1 MGNPDNRPHASRPAG
16 IASVRSLGLAL
27 MLCLMCGLPLQ
38 GKVFDLKC
46 EGLTAPLGI
55 DTTTPH
61 FSWKHELSHNRQSQT
76 AYQIQVASD
85 SADLARGVAD
95 LWDSGQVTS
104 GDQVMI
110 PYQGAALQQRQLCYW
125 RVRTWDKQ
133 GQCSPWSGIERFAVG
148 ILSGMNG
155 HYIGNWQG
163 DTLATTPMFRKTII
177 VARGKQGIAPVFI
190 HINSLGYHDLLVNGR
205 RVGDQVLQPAV
216 SQLDRHS
223 LIVTYDITPYLHD
236 EQNEILIRTGQGW
249 YRKTTFGAQYD
260 GPLLRAEVCQRVG
273 NGWKTLA
280 ATDSTWETASSGYS
294 YTDTWS
300 PLRFGGERL
309 DANVQPRWHNATTFQ
324 VSGMLATPQA
334 FEGNRIIDTLSPRS
348 ITRQEDG
355 SWLIDFGRVITGW
368 LQVDFAALAQGQEVS
383 MEYCDHIPEGGT
395 FECQEG
401 ERDIYIANGQGN
413 EQFCNRFHHH
423 AFRHVRVTG
432 GDIASIKALQ
442 ISALSPWKASSFAC
456 SDERLNAVHDLI
468 LYTMQCLTLS
478 GYMVDCPH
486 LERMGYGGD
495 GNSSTMTLQT
505 MYNVLPTYM
514 NWLTAWSDLMDEEGS
529 IPHVAPAGSGG
540 GGPYWCGFIIKAP
553 WRTYLNYGDSRLL
566 ERHYD
571 EMKRWLGYVKKYSV
585 DGLLQPWPD
594 TKIRFWF
601 LGDWLAPK
609 GVDVQGES
617 VLHVSNCFISECLG
631 NMTHIASLLGHP
643 EDAQEFAAWHERLK
657 AAIHNRFY
665 HADSHSYANGTPL
678 DNAYALLAGV
688 PADGDIARKVQKQ
701 LISDSYGK
709 YNAHI
714 AVGLLG
720 VPIFTQWAT
729 EQRQSDLMATILRQE
744 DYPGYLY
751 MINHGATTTWE
762 SWDSERSRVHN
773 CYNGIGTWFYQA
785 IAGIRPDAAAPGYRH
800 FYVDPQPTSG
810 VTWVKASK
818 PTPYGD
824 ILVEI
829 NQDEVRLTAPVGT
842 TATVFPDTPS
852 EQTVTAGQWT
862 FKYCTIEDNSR

>member
-1 MGNPDNRPHASRPAG
+1 MGNPFIRLHAWRPERITAG
-16 IASVRSLGLAL
+16 LSHGLAF
-27 MLCLMCGLPLQ
+27 MLCLMCVLPLQ
-38 GKVFDLKC
+38 GGVIDMKC

-55 DTTTPH
+55 DTTVPH
-61 FSWKHELSHNRQSQT
+61 FSWKHQLTRNGQRQT
-76 AYQIQVASD
+76 AYEIQVGSD
-85 SADLARGVAD
+85 SLALAKDQAD
-95 LWDSGQVTS
+95 LWSSGRVKSDGQVM
-104 GDQVMI
+104 V
-110 PYQGAALQQRQLCYW
+110 PYQGKSLEEQQLCYW
-125 RVRTWDKQ
+125 RVRTWDERGKR
-133 GQCSPWSGIERFAVG
+133 SPWSGIERFAVG
-148 ILSGMNG
+148 ILGGMSGQ
-155 HYIGNWQG
+155 YIGNWQG
-163 DTLATTPMFRKTII
+163 DTLATTPMFRKTIT
-177 VARGKQGIAPVFI
+177 VTRAKQGIAPVFI

-205 RVGDQVLQPAV
+205 RVGDLVLQPAV

-223 LIVTYDITPYLHD
+223 LIVTYDITPYLHEGD
-236 EQNEILIRTGQGW
+236 NEVLIRVGQGW
-249 YRKTTFGAQYD
+249 YRKTTFGAQFD
-260 GPLLRAEVCQRVG
+260 GPLVRAEVCQLIGGR
-273 NGWKTLA
+273 WQTLT

-309 DANVQPRWHNATTFQ
+309 DANVQPRWHRATMFK
-324 VSGMLATPQA
+324 VDNMLATPQA
-334 FEGNRIIDTLSPRS
+334 FEGNRIIDTLSPKS
-348 ITRQEDG
+348 VTRQEDG

-368 LQVDFAALAQGQEVS
+368 LQVNFAPLAQGQEVT
-383 MEYCDHIPEGGT
+383 MEYSDHIPEGGA

-423 AFRHVRVTG
+423 AFRHVRVKG
-432 GDIASIKALQ
+432 GDFNSIKALQ
-442 ISALSPWKASSFAC
+442 ISALNPDKASSFAC
-456 SDERLNAVHDLI
+456 SDNSLNAVHDLI
-468 LYTMQCLTLS
+468 HYTMKCLTFE

-505 MYNVLPTYM
+505 MYDVAPTYM
-514 NWLTAWSDLMDEEGS
+514 NWLTAWGDLMDEEGS

-566 ERHYD
+566 ERHY
-571 EMKRWLGYVKKYSV
+571 EQMKRWLGYVKKYSV

-594 TKIRFWF
+594 TRIRFWF
-601 LGDWLAPK
+601 LGDWLAPH
-609 GVDVQGES
+609 GIDVKGES
-617 VLHVSNCFISECLG
+617 VLHVNNCFISECLG
-631 NMTHIASLLGHP
+631 DMTRVAQLLGHP
-643 EDAQEFAAWHERLK
+643 EDAHAYAQWRDDLK
-657 AAIHNRFY
+657 VAIHNRFY
-665 HADSHSYANGTPL
+665 HADSHSYANSTPL

-688 PADGDIARKVQKQ
+688 PADDDIARQVQQQ
-701 LISDSYGK
+701 LITDSYGK
-709 YNAHI
+709 YKAHI

-729 EQRQSDLMATILRQE
+729 EQRQADLMATILRQE

-751 MINHGATTTWE
+751 MINHGGTATWE

-785 IAGIRPDAAAPGYRH
+785 LAGIRPDEAAPGYRH
-800 FYVDPQPTSG
+800 FFIDPQPTDG

-824 ILVEI
+824 IRVELNSDGLHI
-829 NQDEVRLTAPVGT
+829 TVPVGT
-842 TATVFPDTPS
+842 TATVYPGTPS
-852 EQTVTAGQWT
+852 EQTLPAGEWSI
-862 FKYCTIEDNSR
+862 K

>member
-1 MGNPDNRPHASRPAG
+1 MDKTEIRHQSFQPAH
-16 IASVRSLGLAL
+16 VHNGLAHGIVL
-27 MLCLMCGLPLQ
+27 LLCLLCILPAHGELI
-38 GKVFDLKC
+38 DLKC

-61 FSWKHELSHNRQSQT
+61 FSWKHTLTRNGEHQT

-85 SADLARGVAD
+85 SMALVNGRAD
-95 LWDSGQVTS
+95 LWDSKQVK
-104 GDQVMI
+104 GDEQVMI
-110 PYQGAALQQRQLCYW
+110 PYQGKALAERQLCYW
-125 RVRTWDKQ
+125 RVRTWDERGKR
-133 GQCSPWSGIERFAVG
+133 SHWSHIERFAVG
-148 ILSGMNG
+148 ILNGMSG

-163 DTLATTPMFRKTII
+163 DTLATTPMFRKTITI
-177 VARGKQGIAPVFI
+177 TRGRKGIAPVFV

-205 RVGDQVLQPAV
+205 RVGDLVLQPAV

-223 LIVTYDITPYLHD
+223 LIVTYDITPYLHEGD
-236 EQNEILIRTGQGW
+236 NQIVIRVGQGW
-249 YRKTTFGAQYD
+249 YRKTTFGAQFD
-260 GPLLRAEVCQRVG
+260 GPLMKAEVCQFIG
-273 NGWKTLA
+273 GKWQTLTT
-280 ATDSTWETASSGYS
+280 TDNSWETASSGYS

-309 DANVQPRWHNATTFQ
+309 DANVKPEWHRATMLK
-324 VSGMLATPQA
+324 VDNMLATPQN
-334 FEGNRIIDTLSPRS
+334 FEGNRIIDTLSPQS
-348 ITRQEDG
+348 VTRQSDG

-368 LQVDFAALAQGQEVS
+368 LQVDFAALRQGQEVT
-383 MEYCDHIPEGGT
+383 MEYCDHIPEGGK

-413 EQFCNRFHHH
+413 ESFSNRFHHH
-423 AFRHVRVTG
+423 AFRHVRIQG
-432 GDIASIKALQ
+432 GDISDIRALQ
-442 ISALSPWKASSFAC
+442 ISALNPEEASSFSC
-456 SDERLNAVHDLI
+456 SDNNLNAVHDLI
-468 LYTMQCLTLS
+468 HYTMQCLTFE
-478 GYMVDCPH
+478 GYIVDCPH

-505 MYNVLPTYM
+505 MYDVAPTYM
-514 NWLTAWSDLMDEEGS
+514 NWLAAWGDLMDEEGS

-566 ERHYD
+566 ERHY
-571 EMKRWLGYVKKYSV
+571 EQMKRWLGYVKKYSV

-594 TKIRFWF
+594 TRIRFWF
-601 LGDWLAPK
+601 LGDWLAPE
-609 GVDVQGES
+609 GIDVKGES
-617 VLHVSNCFISECLG
+617 VLHVNNCFISECLG
-631 NMTHIASLLGHP
+631 DMTRIAQLLGHP
-643 EDAQEFAAWHERLK
+643 EDAQKFAAWREDVK
-657 AAIHNRFY
+657 TAIHKRFY

-688 PADGDIARKVQKQ
+688 PADQDIARQVDQQ
-701 LISDSYGK
+701 LITDSYGK
-709 YNAHI
+709 YKAHI

-729 EQRQSDLMATILRQE
+729 ESRQSDLMATILRQE

-751 MINHGATTTWE
+751 MINHGGTATWE

-785 IAGIRPDAAAPGYRH
+785 LAGIRPDENAPGYRH
-800 FYVDPQPTSG
+800 FFVDPQPTDG

-818 PTPYGD
+818 PTPYGN
-824 ILVEI
+824 ILVKV
-829 NQDEVRLTAPVGT
+829 NHDGVHLTVPVGT
-842 TATVFPDTPS
+842 TATVFPGTPS
-852 EQTVTAGQWT
+852 EMTVDAGQWT
-862 FKYCTIEDNSR
+862 FK

>member
-1 MGNPDNRPHASRPAG
+1 MGNPDNRPHALLPGRIASRLSHG
-16 IASVRSLGLAL
+16 IAF
-27 MLCLMCGLPLQ
+27 MLCLMCVLPSL

-55 DTTTPH
+55 DTTIPH
-61 FSWKHELSHNRQSQT
+61 FSWKHQLTRNGQRQT
-76 AYQIQVASD
+76 AYEIQVGSD
-85 SADLARGVAD
+85 SLALTRGHADQ
-95 LWDSGQVTS
+95 WTS
-104 GDQVMI
+104 GRVKSDSQVMI
-110 PYQGAALQQRQLCYW
+110 PYQGKALAERQLCYW
-125 RVRTWDKQ
+125 RVRTWDERGKR
-133 GQCSPWSGIERFAVG
+133 SPWSGIERFAVG
-148 ILSGMNG
+148 ILDGMNG

-163 DTLATTPMFRKTII
+163 DTLATTPMFRKTIT
-177 VARGKQGIAPVFI
+177 VSRGKKGITPVFI
-190 HINSLGYHDLLVNGR
+190 HINSLGYHDLLVNGQ
-205 RVGDQVLQPAV
+205 RVGDLVLQPAV

-223 LIVTYDITPYLHD
+223 LIVTQDITPYLHD
-236 EQNEILIRTGQGW
+236 GQNEILIRTGQGW

-260 GPLLRAEVCQRVG
+260 GPLLRAEVCQLVG
-273 NGWKTLA
+273 KRWQTLA

-309 DANVQPRWHNATTFQ
+309 DANVQPRWHNATTFP
-324 VSGMLATPQA
+324 VSNMLATPQA

-368 LQVDFAALAQGQEVS
+368 LQVAFAPLALGQEVT

-413 EQFCNRFHHH
+413 EHFCNRFHHH
-423 AFRHVRVTG
+423 AFRHVRVKG
-432 GDIASIKALQ
+432 GDFSDIKALQ
-442 ISALSPWKASSFAC
+442 ISALSPEKASTFAC
-456 SDERLNAVHDLI
+456 SDSSLNAVHDLI
-468 LYTMQCLTLS
+468 HYTMQCLTLG

-505 MYNVLPTYM
+505 MYDVAPTYM
-514 NWLTAWSDLMDEEGS
+514 NWLTAWGDLMDEEGS

-553 WRTYLNYGDSRLL
+553 WRTYLNYGDRRLL
-566 ERHYD
+566 ERHY
-571 EMKRWLGYVKKYSV
+571 EQMKRWLGYVKKYSV
-585 DGLLQPWPD
+585 DGLLNPWPD
-594 TKIRFWF
+594 TRIRFWF
-601 LGDWLAPK
+601 LGDWLAPQ
-609 GVDVQGES
+609 GIDVKGES

-631 NMTHIASLLGHP
+631 NMTDIAQLLSHPDDAHGFAQWRDSL
-643 EDAQEFAAWHERLK
+643 K
-657 AAIHNRFY
+657 VAIHNRFY
-665 HADSHSYANGTPL
+665 HPDSHSYANGTPL

-688 PADGDIARKVQKQ
+688 PTDNGIAQQVQQQ
-701 LISDSYGK
+701 LISDSYEK
-709 YNAHI
+709 YKAHI

-720 VPIFTQWAT
+720 VPIFTQWVT
-729 EQRQSDLMATILRQE
+729 EQRQSDLMATILRQP
-744 DYPGYLY
+744 DYPGYLN
-751 MINHGATTTWE
+751 MINHGATATWE

-785 IAGIRPDAAAPGYRH
+785 IAGIRPDVAAPGYRH
-800 FYVDPQPTSG
+800 FFIDPQVTDG

-824 ILVEI
+824 IRVELDGNSLSI
-829 NQDEVRLTAPVGT
+829 TVPVGT
-842 TATVFPDTPS
+842 TATVYPGTPS
-852 EQTVTAGQWT
+852 QQTLPAGQWT
-862 FKYCTIEDNSR
+862 IK